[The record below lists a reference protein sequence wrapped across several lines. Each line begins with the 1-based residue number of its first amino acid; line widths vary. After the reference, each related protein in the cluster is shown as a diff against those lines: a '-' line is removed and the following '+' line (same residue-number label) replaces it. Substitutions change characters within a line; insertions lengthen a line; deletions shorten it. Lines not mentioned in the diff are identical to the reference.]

1 MPKHKDDRIDL
12 AEWVKTHGSDF
23 VIKVR
28 NGKPYLSKKPRRD
41 PSRRKSAGEQLQVN
55 LFKLAVKHAKEV
67 IADPEK
73 AADLQEQAARQG
85 RSLYHYAISDFLK
98 RNSAQGSARTLE
110 FEDIVVEKT
119 GSHLFLK
126 ILFEEPLVLK
136 KMEVWLLEL
145 DKTLVEQG
153 TAEQATVKAW
163 WYLIQHPD
171 ITGLPFRAAIKAV
184 DAEGTAYEAERV
196 IV

>member
-1 MPKHKDDRIDL
+1 MAKNKNSQIDL
-12 AEWVKTHGSDF
+12 KEWIKTHGTDF

-28 NGKPYLSKKPRRD
+28 NGKPYISKKPVRA
-41 PSRRKSAGEQLQVN
+41 PGRRKSPGEQRQVN

-67 IADPEK
+67 IADPEQAEALK
-73 AADLQEQAARQG
+73 EQAAKQG
-85 RSLYHYAISDFLK
+85 RSVYHYAISDFLNK
-98 RNSAQGSARTLE
+98 NNEQATAKTLE
-110 FEDIVVEKT
+110 FDDIVVEKS
-119 GSHLFLK
+119 GKHMFLK
-126 ILFEEPLVLK
+126 ILFEEPVLLK

-163 WYLIQHPD
+163 WYLIQNPD
-171 ITGLPFRAAIKAV
+171 ITGLPFRAAVKAL